1 MKSAVALI
9 LAMSAAAVMAAPQ
22 YGGSNNRPS
31 RPRPQQQKCRVI
43 KDIEYREE
51 FETKCNTIYE
61 YQLCVPTSRN
71 QCDNKRRQKCKDNWR
86 TEYDTEKYQVCDDRP
101 QKVCEKHWEEDGK
114 GGKVWADDPSTCK
127 TVYKT
132 QCRDETRQVPRR
144 EKYQTCDW
152 ETYQDCYAVAGPDDC
167 QYPYPK
173 QQCYGRQS
181 SVKGA
186 KCTEKPKQDC
196 REVHKEVPYQTE
208 RRVCPGDADW
218 DDVRDTVGG
227 SFSPSV
233 IANAFNQAT
242 NNIQRGEIEPVVRKD
257 KIDDYDAEEIII
269 KSATANSEE
278 EEEDHD
284 DDEEAGGDAIHFG

>member
-1 MKSAVALI
+1 M
-9 LAMSAAAVMAAPQ
+9 
-22 YGGSNNRPS
+22 
-31 RPRPQQQKCRVI
+31 
-43 KDIEYREE
+43 
-51 FETKCNTIYE
+51 
-61 YQLCVPTSRN
+61 PTSRN

-196 REVHKEVPYQTE
+196 RV
-208 RRVCPGDADW
+208 
-218 DDVRDTVGG
+218 
-227 SFSPSV
+227 SPSSEMFCLEKMQAKHNVV
-233 IANAFNQAT
+233 IT
-242 NNIQRGEIEPVVRKD
+242 SSCEI
-257 KIDDYDAEEIII
+257 
-269 KSATANSEE
+269 
-278 EEEDHD
+278 
-284 DDEEAGGDAIHFG
+284 F